1 VRGGPYAFKH
11 GQRNHFGMSR
21 RSRIL
26 SFGSCAVLV
35 LVGAICGAVIGGTV
49 GQLLALGFIAVGLIW
64 ALSLVFLEVGLSEDR
79 DRAREQRERAR
90 QEREQART
98 ERERMHEERKR
109 EHTGDQT
116 SDSDRPRPRLDRMRG
131 RPRRLK

>member
-1 VRGGPYAFKH
+1 
-11 GQRNHFGMSR
+11 M
-21 RSRIL
+21 
-26 SFGSCAVLV
+26 LV

-79 DRAREQRERAR
+79 DRVREQRERAR
-90 QEREQART
+90 QEREQARQ
-98 ERERMHEERKR
+98 EREHIHEERKR
-109 EHTGDQT
+109 EHTGGQT
-116 SDSDRPRPRLDRMRG
+116 SKTDRPRLDRMRG